1 MFVKE
6 YPPLEKLRFSAVNLM
21 RKKTYSD
28 LVYPIKGFKKSVYL
42 RGKVMNKNMYTDNQ
56 KYFLKLLKTCRIKSA
71 LSQQDLAEKLSI
83 SQSAVSKIEN
93 GDRKVDVLELI
104 EISKAIGCDPVE
116 ILKNLFDNWID
127 D

>member
-1 MFVKE
+1 
-6 YPPLEKLRFSAVNLM
+6 
-21 RKKTYSD
+21 
-28 LVYPIKGFKKSVYL
+28 
-42 RGKVMNKNMYTDNQ
+42 MYTDNQ
-56 KYFLKLLKTCRIKSA
+56 KYFLKLLRRSRIMA
-71 LSQQDLAEKLSI
+71 GLSQQDLADRLFV

-116 ILKNLFDNWID
+116 ILKDLFDNWID

>member
-1 MFVKE
+1 M
-6 YPPLEKLRFSAVNLM
+6 A
-21 RKKTYSD
+21 
-28 LVYPIKGFKKSVYL
+28 G
-42 RGKVMNKNMYTDNQ
+42 
-56 KYFLKLLKTCRIKSA
+56 
-71 LSQQDLAEKLSI
+71 LSQQDLADRLFV

-116 ILKNLFDNWID
+116 ILKDLFDNWID